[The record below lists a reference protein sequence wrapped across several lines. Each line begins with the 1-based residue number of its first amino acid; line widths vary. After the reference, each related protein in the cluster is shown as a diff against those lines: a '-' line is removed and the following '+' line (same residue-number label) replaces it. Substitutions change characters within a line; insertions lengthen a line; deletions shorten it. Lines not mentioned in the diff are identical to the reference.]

1 MNLLIQ
7 IISPASKW
15 EIKLIRDKWL

>member
-15 EIKLIRDKWL
+15 EIKLIRDQWL